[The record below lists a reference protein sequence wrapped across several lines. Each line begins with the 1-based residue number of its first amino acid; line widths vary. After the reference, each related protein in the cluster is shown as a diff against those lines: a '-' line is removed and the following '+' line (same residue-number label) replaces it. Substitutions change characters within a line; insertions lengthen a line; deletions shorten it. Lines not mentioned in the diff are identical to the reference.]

1 MDEIIQLQTELLQT
15 TVNRVYRRVPFYR
28 NIMDQAGMR
37 PEDILSIEDL
47 SRLPFTTHEAFS
59 KNYPYGLFAVPLRD
73 IVRIHTLRG
82 IDGTPVVLGYTRQD
96 VEHRMEISRRFLESS
111 GVTSDD
117 IVQICLDPGM
127 SVVAQDLREGAEA
140 IGALVIPPDP
150 ISTKARIRV
159 LADFKTTTLI
169 TTPSYGEYILSKIEE
184 WGPPIA
190 SLSLRRMI
198 VVGEAMD
205 MELRAKWIE
214 EFRIDT
220 RAGYGITEIM
230 GPGMAY
236 ECEALSGLHMAMD
249 HFIPEIIDPVS
260 GERLPN
266 GEEGELVVT
275 TITNRANPLIR
286 FRTGDIT
293 RIIDSPCPCGES
305 LWRIEPIRR
314 RTDDFVSVRGIKI
327 GEKIVDH
334 FLKEYFGKAPPY
346 CLKIRR
352 NRPLERLELKIALD
366 PEHFTGSLPELHK
379 FLRSLEEAFQ
389 ETVGISCSISPG
401 EERTVEQ
408 LIKEAKG
415 RRIVL
420 ED

>member
-1 MDEIIQLQTELLQT
+1 MDDVIQLQTERLQS
-15 TVNRVYRRVPFYR
+15 TVNRVYRRVPFYKEQ
-28 NIMDQAGMR
+28 MDASGVG
-37 PEDILSIEDL
+37 PEDILGIEDL
-47 SRLPFTTHEAFS
+47 AKLPFTTHEAFS
-59 KNYPYGLFAVPLRD
+59 RNYPYGLFAVPLRD

-96 VEHRMEISRRFLESS
+96 VGHRIELSRRFLEAS

-127 SVVAQDLREGAEA
+127 SVVAQDLKEGAEA

-169 TTPSYGEYILSKIEE
+169 TTPSYGAYLFARIEE
-184 WGPPIA
+184 EGPPVA
-190 SLSLRRMI
+190 ALSLKRVV

-205 MELRAKWIE
+205 VELRARWIE
-214 EFRIDT
+214 DFGMDT

-236 ECEALSGLHMAMD
+236 ECEALSGLHLAMD
-249 HFIPEIIDPVS
+249 HFIPEIIDPETGKRV
-260 GERLPN
+260 PN

-275 TITNRANPLIR
+275 TITNRANPIIR

-293 RIIDSPCPCGES
+293 RIIDSPCPCGS
-305 LWRIEPIRR
+305 PLWRIEPIRR
-314 RTDDFVSVRGIKI
+314 RTDQFVSIRGIKI
-327 GEKIVDH
+327 GEKIIDY
-334 FLKEYFGKAPPY
+334 FLKETMGSIPEY
-346 CLKIRR
+346 CLKIKRK
-352 NRPLERLELKIALD
+352 RPLERLELRIALD

-379 FLRSLEEAFQ
+379 FLRALEESFQ
-389 ETVGISCSISPG
+389 EVVGISCTIQPAEEKSIREILKGS
-401 EERTVEQ
+401 
-408 LIKEAKG
+408 KG
-415 RRIVL
+415 RIMVVG
-420 ED
+420 D